1 MVCNSDRL
9 VLEINQGCPRG
20 FGFTLKQ
27 KVWNNDTNEYNMVP
41 VDLTGLTINVQV
53 KMAPYVTLPALI
65 EKNITE
71 VEDLTQ
77 GQITDATKGKFTLQI
92 TQEDSVKLNPGEYAL
107 VINMVDKDTLTHLSG
122 DGNNYAIYRVC
133 YQ

>member
-1 MVCNSDRL
+1 MVCNNDKL
-9 VLEINQGCPRG
+9 VLEVNQGCPRG

-27 KVWNNDTNEYNMVP
+27 KVWNTETNEYDMVP

-77 GQITDATKGKFTLQI
+77 GQITDATNGKFKLQI
-92 TQEDSVKLNPGEYAL
+92 TQEESVKLNPGEYAL
-107 VINMVDKDTLTHLSG
+107 IMNMIDKDTLTHLSG
-122 DGNNYAIYRVC
+122 SGNNYGIYRVC

>member
-1 MVCNSDRL
+1 MVCNSNRL

-27 KVWNNDTNEYNMVP
+27 KVWNNNTNEYNMVP

-77 GQITDATKGKFTLQI
+77 GQITDATNGKFKLQI

>member
-1 MVCNSDRL
+1 MVCNSNRL

-77 GQITDATKGKFTLQI
+77 GQITDATNGKFKLQI
-92 TQEDSVKLNPGEYAL
+92 TQEESVKLNPGEYAL
-107 VINMVDKDTLTHLSG
+107 VINMVDKDTQIHLSG

>member
-1 MVCNSDRL
+1 MVCNSNRL

-20 FGFTLKQ
+20 FDFTLKQ

-77 GQITDATKGKFTLQI
+77 GQITDATNGKFKLQI
-92 TQEDSVKLNPGEYAL
+92 TQEESVKLNPGEYAL
-107 VINMVDKDTLTHLSG
+107 VINMVDEDTLTHLSG

>member
-27 KVWNNDTNEYNMVP
+27 KVWNNDTNKYNMVP

-77 GQITDATKGKFTLQI
+77 GQITDATNGKFKLQI

>member
-1 MVCNSDRL
+1 MVCNSNRL

-20 FGFTLKQ
+20 FDFTLKQ

-77 GQITDATKGKFTLQI
+77 GQITDATNGKFKLQI
-92 TQEDSVKLNPGEYAL
+92 TQEESVKLNPGEYAL

>member
-1 MVCNSDRL
+1 MVCNSNRL

-77 GQITDATKGKFTLQI
+77 GQITDATNGKFKLQI

>member
-77 GQITDATKGKFTLQI
+77 GQITDATNGKFKLQI
-92 TQEDSVKLNPGEYAL
+92 TQEESVKLNPGEYAL

>member
-1 MVCNSDRL
+1 MDKI
-9 VLEINQGCPRG
+9 VLEVNQGCPRG
-20 FGFTLKQ
+20 FGFTLKM
-27 KVWNNDTNEYNMVP
+27 KVWNNETNEYDIVP
-41 VDLTGLTINVQV
+41 VDLTGLTINVQI

-77 GQITDATKGKFTLQI
+77 GQITDAINGKFTLQI
-92 TQEDSVKLNPGEYAL
+92 TQEESVKLNPGEYAL
-107 VINMVDKDTLTHLSG
+107 IMNMVDKDTLTHLSG
-122 DGNNYAIYRVC
+122 SGNNYGIYRVC

>member
-65 EKNITE
+65 EKDITE

-77 GQITDATKGKFTLQI
+77 GQITDATNGKFKLQI

>member
-1 MVCNSDRL
+1 MVCNNDRL

-77 GQITDATKGKFTLQI
+77 GQITDATNGKFKLQI

>member
-53 KMAPYVTLPALI
+53 KRAPYVTLPALI

-77 GQITDATKGKFTLQI
+77 GQITDATNGKFKLQI

>member
-27 KVWNNDTNEYNMVP
+27 KVWNNDTNEYNMAP

-77 GQITDATKGKFTLQI
+77 GQITDATNGKFKLQI

>member
-1 MVCNSDRL
+1 MVCNSNRL

-77 GQITDATKGKFTLQI
+77 GQITDATNGKFKLQI
-92 TQEDSVKLNPGEYAL
+92 TQEESVKLNPGEYAL
-107 VINMVDKDTLTHLSG
+107 VINMVDKGTLTHLSG

>member
-27 KVWNNDTNEYNMVP
+27 KVWNNNTNEYNMVP

-77 GQITDATKGKFTLQI
+77 GQITEPTKGKFTLQI

>member
-1 MVCNSDRL
+1 MVCYSDRL

-27 KVWNNDTNEYNMVP
+27 KVWNNDTNEYNKVP

-53 KMAPYVTLPALI
+53 KMAPYVALPALI

-77 GQITDATKGKFTLQI
+77 GQITDATNGKFKLQI
-92 TQEDSVKLNPGEYAL
+92 TQEDSVKLNPREYAL

>member
-27 KVWNNDTNEYNMVP
+27 KVWNNDTNKYNMVP

-53 KMAPYVTLPALI
+53 KMAPYITLPALI

-77 GQITDATKGKFTLQI
+77 GQITDATNGKFKLQI

>member
-77 GQITDATKGKFTLQI
+77 GQITDATNGKFKLQI

-107 VINMVDKDTLTHLSG
+107 VINMVDKDTLIHLSG

>member
-77 GQITDATKGKFTLQI
+77 GQITDTTNGKFKLQI

-107 VINMVDKDTLTHLSG
+107 VINMVDKDTQTHLSG

>member
-77 GQITDATKGKFTLQI
+77 GQITEPTKGKFTLQI

>member
-77 GQITDATKGKFTLQI
+77 GQIIDATNGKFKLQI

>member
-1 MVCNSDRL
+1 MVCNSNRL

-77 GQITDATKGKFTLQI
+77 GQITDATNGKFKLQI
-92 TQEDSVKLNPGEYAL
+92 TQEESVKLNPGEYAL
-107 VINMVDKDTLTHLSG
+107 VINRVDKDTLTHLSG

>member
-27 KVWNNDTNEYNMVP
+27 KVWNNDTNEYNIVP

-77 GQITDATKGKFTLQI
+77 GQITDATNGKFKLQI

>member
-1 MVCNSDRL
+1 MVCNSNRL

-20 FGFTLKQ
+20 FGFTLKR

-41 VDLTGLTINVQV
+41 VDLTGLTISVQV

-77 GQITDATKGKFTLQI
+77 GQITDATNGKFKLQI
-92 TQEDSVKLNPGEYAL
+92 TQEESVKLNPGEYAL

>member
-27 KVWNNDTNEYNMVP
+27 KVWNNDTNKYNVVP

-53 KMAPYVTLPALI
+53 KRAPYVTLPALI

-77 GQITDATKGKFTLQI
+77 GQITDATNGKFKLQI

>member
-1 MVCNSDRL
+1 MDKI
-9 VLEINQGCPRG
+9 VLEVNQGCPRG
-20 FGFTLKQ
+20 FGFTLKM
-27 KVWNNDTNEYNMVP
+27 KVWNNDTGEYDIVP
-41 VDLTGLTINVQV
+41 VDLTGLTINVQI

-77 GQITDATKGKFTLQI
+77 GQITDATNGKFTLQI
-92 TQEDSVKLNPGEYAL
+92 TQEESVKLNPGEYAL
-107 VINMVDKDTLTHLSG
+107 IMNMVDKDTLTHLSG
-122 DGNNYAIYRVC
+122 SGNNYGIYRVC